1 MKVKKV
7 RHQLLPTTKP
17 EREALRNK
25 GQFWTPPWVANSMA
39 LYCLQ
44 THDSLHDPAVGEGA
58 FLHAAKQVARTL
70 HKEVQLSGGEIDPDI
85 LKKAKE
91 GGLSEED
98 ILEVEIRDF
107 ILNPPLK
114 KIPSIVANPPY
125 IRHHRLSAEMKAAL
139 KEISVKNLGKPIDG
153 RAGLHIFFLIQ
164 ALSLLEENGRLCFIM
179 PADTCE
185 GVFAKDLWTWI
196 LGNYKLDAVL
206 TFGSDA
212 SPFPGVDT
220 NPLVFFISNSKPGK
234 DFHWAKCNKWG
245 TEEIYKWVADG
256 FRTQTEDLDVHLRTV
271 EEGLSTG
278 LSREPENEMRE
289 ERTLDTFAKV
299 VRGIATGANEFFFLT
314 EQQLL
319 EHKIPREYTIRAI
332 GRTRDAATDV
342 ITKDQLEILN
352 QQDRPTYLINIKGE
366 KTKGDLPKP
375 LRDYITKGEEKVL
388 HERALIKTRKPWF
401 KTEQRLTPPILF
413 AYLGRRN
420 ARFILNKA
428 DVVPLTGFLCIYP
441 YDSASDKVE
450 AIWRALNHPDTL
462 LNLKRVGKSYGDG
475 AVKVEPRSLQR
486 LPIPLHVLKQYGLE

>member
-7 RHQLLPTTKP
+7 RHQVLPTTKL

-25 GQFWTPPWVANSMA
+25 GQFWTPPWVAQAMV

-44 THDSLHDPAVGEGA
+44 THDSIHDPAVGEGA
-58 FLHAAKQVARTL
+58 FLHAAKEVAKTL
-70 HKEVQLSGGEIDPDI
+70 NKKVHLSGGEIDPDI

-91 GGLSEED
+91 GGLHDED

-125 IRHHRLSAEMKAAL
+125 IRHHRVSAEVKASL
-139 KEISVKNLGKPIDG
+139 REISVKNLGKPIDG

-164 ALSLLEENGRLCFIM
+164 ALSLLEQDGRLCFIM

-196 LGNYKLDAVL
+196 LAHYKLDAVL
-206 TFGSDA
+206 TFGPHA
-212 SPFPGVDT
+212 SPFPGIDT
-220 NPLVFFISNSKPGK
+220 NPMVFFISNSKPAK
-234 DFHWAKCNKWG
+234 TFHWARCNEWG
-245 TEEIYKWVADG
+245 TKDVYNWVESG
-256 FRTQTEDLDVHLRTV
+256 FQAQQESLDIHVRTV
-271 EEGLSTG
+271 EEGLATG
-278 LSREPENEMRE
+278 LSRDPENEIRE
-289 ERTLDTFAKV
+289 ERTLDKFAKV

-319 EHKIPREYTIRAI
+319 ENKIPKEYTVRAV

-342 ITKDQLEILN
+342 ITKDHLEVLN
-352 QQDRPTYLINIKGE
+352 QQERPTYLINIREE
-366 KTKGDLPKP
+366 KTKDDLPKS
-375 LRDYITKGEEKVL
+375 LRDYITMGEAQVL

-401 KTEQRLTPPILF
+401 KMEQRVTPPILF

-441 YDSASDKVE
+441 HDPAPEKVE
-450 AIWRALNHPDTL
+450 ALWRALNHPDTL

-475 AVKVEPRSLQR
+475 AIKVEPRSLQM
-486 LPIPLHVLKQYGLE
+486 LPIPLHVLKEYGLE